1 MIFLQNQFGGLEI
14 NMPRR
19 KKPKNETPKEASIRQ
34 ELESIANVATRSE
47 KTSWN
52 RKMNNMVTL
61 LSELKPLE
69 DQILELYA
77 RKEVVFDK
85 IQDLRKVMV
94 SECIHPFE
102 QLVFKDEYVD
112 CKFCNQHISL
122 QKKKDNGPEKT

>member
-19 KKPKNETPKEASIRQ
+19 KKPKNETLKEARIRQ
-34 ELESIANVATRSE
+34 ELETIANVATRSE

-69 DQILELYA
+69 DQLLELYA
-77 RKEVVFDK
+77 RKEVIFDK
-85 IQDLRKVMV
+85 IQNLRKVMV

-102 QLVFKDEYVD
+102 QLIYKEDFVE
-112 CKFCNQHISL
+112 CKFCSRRISL
-122 QKKKDNGPEKT
+122 QKKKDNGSEKT